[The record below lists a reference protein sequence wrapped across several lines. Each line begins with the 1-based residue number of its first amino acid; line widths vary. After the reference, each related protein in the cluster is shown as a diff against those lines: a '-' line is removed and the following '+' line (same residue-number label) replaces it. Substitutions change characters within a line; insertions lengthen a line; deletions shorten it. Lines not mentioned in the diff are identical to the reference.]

1 MCRRARICIFIFLSA
16 RLQHIK
22 LQYSHIGTQ
31 THTLGPRRSGGA
43 EQRAPVISFWC
54 CTRHML
60 IEEKN
65 TPPPRA
71 ESWIII
77 FALCSFMHIAHLS
90 LFFPLRRVRVCILN
104 SLVYT
109 CFTYCKEPFVSE
121 WVSERASEGE
131 DADPI
136 LQSARPQVYFILLL
150 SLCNITST
158 GLLAPVIH

>member
-1 MCRRARICIFIFLSA
+1 VSSCANLHIYFSLCETAAHKITILSYRHA
-16 RLQHIK
+16 N
-22 LQYSHIGTQ
+22 
-31 THTLGPRRSGGA
+31 THTHTVHGGQV

-54 CTRHML
+54 CTRHYAYRG
-60 IEEKN
+60 KKHSSSQ
-65 TPPPRA
+65 RA

-121 WVSERASEGE
+121 WVSERARERTL
-131 DADPI
+131 I
-136 LQSARPQVYFILLL
+136 LFCRVRDLRFISFYCSLSAILPALDF
-150 SLCNITST
+150 
-158 GLLAPVIH
+158 